1 MRRVG
6 PTIQKRCSNA
16 SAKQPKPGQN
26 VPPRRSPRISLGSP
40 GVLGRIVKASMG
52 QSPGGTERPEY
63 ADGTKFEAMKAS
75 YEQALH
81 DVNPVTPP
89 TEEEAQG
96 SRARRPLH
104 ARRATHPRHAAV
116 NKLFMSCT

>member
-26 VPPRRSPRISLGSP
+26 VPPRRSPRINLGSP
-40 GVLGRIVKASMG
+40 GVLDRIVKASMG

-81 DVNPVTPP
+81 DVNPATPP
-89 TEEEAQG
+89 KKK
-96 SRARRPLH
+96 PK
-104 ARRATHPRHAAV
+104 AV
-116 NKLFMSCT
+116 EHVDLCTPDAPPTRDTPP

>member
-1 MRRVG
+1 
-6 PTIQKRCSNA
+6 
-16 SAKQPKPGQN
+16 
-26 VPPRRSPRISLGSP
+26 
-40 GVLGRIVKASMG
+40 MG
-52 QSPGGTERPEY
+52 QSPGGTQAGRSGPSEY

-116 NKLFMSCT
+116 NKLFMSCS